1 MIEPKYYTIPETC
14 KIMGIKSRKTIVSYL
29 EQGLLRGVKIGNRWK
44 IDSRSL
50 EYSAIEETLW
60 PKPIQKK

>member
-1 MIEPKYYTIPETC
+1 
-14 KIMGIKSRKTIVSYL
+14 MGIKSRKTIVSYL